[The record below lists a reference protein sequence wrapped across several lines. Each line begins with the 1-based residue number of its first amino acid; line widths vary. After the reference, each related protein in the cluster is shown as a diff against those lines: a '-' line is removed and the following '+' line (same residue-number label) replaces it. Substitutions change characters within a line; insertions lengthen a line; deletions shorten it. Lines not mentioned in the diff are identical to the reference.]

1 MPKMLV
7 EGAKYEGVNP
17 LGSCEAGCVC
27 LQHKCEIEYHW
38 GYEGATGPEHWGEE
52 FPVGELDDFNDDFH
66 IIFLFRLATE

>member
-52 FPVGELDDFNDDFH
+52 FPVG
-66 IIFLFRLATE
+66 